1 MKYYTRLI
9 NNLNELKLEVIAMNM
24 DNYLVQISEG
34 KLDYID
40 AMYELTQLQLEE
52 NNKKEIEYCIKW
64 GAFPGRKTIND
75 FDFSFQPSIN
85 KEQINTFM
93 TLRFIERA
101 ENILF
106 VGSCGVG
113 KTHLATAIGL
123 EAASHKK
130 QARFI
135 NCSDLLLVLKKARQE
150 GELEKKL
157 TLYSRYQLLIIDEVG
172 YLPMDSES
180 ANLLFQLINKRY
192 EKKSTIITTNKPLS
206 KWGELFNDNVLANA
220 ILDRLVHH
228 SHIINITG
236 RSYRTKDL
244 GLQEMEESKNEAI
257 TR

>member
-1 MKYYTRLI
+1 
-9 NNLNELKLEVIAMNM
+9 
-24 DNYLVQISEG
+24 
-34 KLDYID
+34 
-40 AMYELTQLQLEE
+40 
-52 NNKKEIEYCIKW
+52 
-64 GAFPGRKTIND
+64 
-75 FDFSFQPSIN
+75 
-85 KEQINTFM
+85 M

-157 TLYSRYQLLIIDEVG
+157 ALYSRYQLLIIDEVG